1 MYKEWVDKAVYVNLY
16 YGRLT
21 AQKIIIEKKL
31 GVLQKMAEDL
41 IDDGVFNFQAQR
53 NFPMG
58 RPHFSI
64 MINGLSQIANGNK
77 KSLNILD
84 ELQTANSKL

>member
-1 MYKEWVDKAVYVNLY
+1 MYHD
-16 YGRLT
+16 RLA

-41 IDDGVFNFQAQR
+41 IDDGIFNFQAQR
-53 NFPMG
+53 TFPMG

-64 MINGLSQIANGNK
+64 MINGLSQIANGK
-77 KSLNILD
+77 KEDFQIEKEIRSENR
-84 ELQTANSKL
+84 KV